1 MDRKFFRGR
10 TDFKQN
16 GQPGEFK
23 AIFATLNVKDADG
36 DVTLPGA
43 FEEGQPV
50 RISAWGHKWD
60 QLPVGRGTVHSDG
73 KEAWVDG
80 QFLLETETGKEHYN
94 TVKGM
99 GDLQEWSYGF
109 QVEDSIPGQFDGQD
123 VRFLR
128 KMKVIEVAPVMQGA
142 GVDTRTADIKT
153 ASGRADLPLADRAR
167 PWDNTAAENRVRAW
181 AGGTDNMDWAK
192 YRQAFFWYDPASADQ
207 LGGYKLGFA
216 DVIDGTLTAIPRGI
230 FAVAGVLSGARGGA
244 QIGGDAP
251 GVRAKVAAYY
261 GRMRREFDDDSI
273 VPPWEKSADPA
284 NQKAGARHSSKDNEM
299 LQQMHDLAVELG
311 AKCAGHDDSA
321 SDGDDGATDKGRKT
335 TSKEPQSSTLAARVA
350 LELLED
356 EQRDY
361 SLKETM

>member
-10 TDFKQN
+10 TDFKQG

-23 AIFATLNVKDADG
+23 AIFATLNIKDADG

-60 QLPVGRGTVHSDG
+60 QLPVGRGTIHSDG

-109 QVEDSIPGQFDGQD
+109 QVNDSIPGQFDGED

-142 GVDTRTADIKT
+142 GVDTRTTDIKADRQPYPDT
-153 ASGRADLPLADRAR
+153 KPYPNEHACRLRQPGDFQSESFRRTEREHEGKRYSIIMGWLKGETSMTEQAYRYASDVWTEAQARKHCDTHDGATFEPATGKTKAGRVMAARNVERLRSALADLTEILKDAGLLE
-167 PWDNTAAENRVRAW
+167 TAE
-181 AGGTDNMDWAK
+181 G
-192 YRQAFFWYDPASADQ
+192 
-207 LGGYKLGFA
+207 
-216 DVIDGTLTAIPRGI
+216 
-230 FAVAGVLSGARGGA
+230 
-244 QIGGDAP
+244 
-251 GVRAKVAAYY
+251 
-261 GRMRREFDDDSI
+261 
-273 VPPWEKSADPA
+273 
-284 NQKAGARHSSKDNEM
+284 
-299 LQQMHDLAVELG
+299 
-311 AKCAGHDDSA
+311 DSA
-321 SDGDDGATDKGRKT
+321 SDGDDTDQGKGRKVT
-335 TSKEPQSSTLAARVA
+335 PRSSESSTLAARVA
-350 LELLED
+350 LDLMESE
-356 EQRDY
+356 
-361 SLKETM
+361 

>member
-16 GQPGEFK
+16 GQPGEFR
-23 AIFATLNVKDADG
+23 AIFATLNIKDADG

-60 QLPVGRGTVHSDG
+60 QLPVGRGTIHSDG

-94 TVKGM
+94 VVKGM

-109 QVEDSIPGQFDGQD
+109 QINDSIPGQFDGQD

-142 GVDTRTADIKT
+142 GVDTRTAAIKSDT
-153 ASGRADLPLADRAR
+153 KPYPNEHACRLRQPGDFQADTFRRTEREHEGKRYSIIVGRLKDETSMTEQAYRYPSDSWTEAQARAHCDTHDGATFEAATGKTKAGRVMAARNVERLRNALADLTEILKDAGLLETAD
-167 PWDNTAAENRVRAW
+167 
-181 AGGTDNMDWAK
+181 
-192 YRQAFFWYDPASADQ
+192 S
-207 LGGYKLGFA
+207 
-216 DVIDGTLTAIPRGI
+216 
-230 FAVAGVLSGARGGA
+230 
-244 QIGGDAP
+244 
-251 GVRAKVAAYY
+251 
-261 GRMRREFDDDSI
+261 
-273 VPPWEKSADPA
+273 
-284 NQKAGARHSSKDNEM
+284 
-299 LQQMHDLAVELG
+299 
-311 AKCAGHDDSA
+311 DSA
-321 SDGDDGATDKGRKT
+321 SDGDDGATDKTRKG

-350 LELLED
+350 LDLMESE
-356 EQRDY
+356 
-361 SLKETM
+361 